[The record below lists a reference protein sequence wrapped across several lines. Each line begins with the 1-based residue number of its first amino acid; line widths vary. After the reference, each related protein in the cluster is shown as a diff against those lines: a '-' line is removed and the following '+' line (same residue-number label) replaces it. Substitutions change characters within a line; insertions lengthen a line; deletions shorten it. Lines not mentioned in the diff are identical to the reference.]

1 MQADGKRK
9 SQEQETVLGFSNLFV
24 FAQDRGTPKIL
35 PLKSQINQINISLKN
50 EWMDKE

>member
-35 PLKSQINQINISLKN
+35 PLKSQIKLDVGVRSSGEK
-50 EWMDKE
+50 